1 MRSVSIQELAEDTEA
16 CIAEVE
22 AGHKLV
28 LMRGSKAVAEISPT
42 PEVDQTRQLWK
53 TEEERRAAAA
63 ELLAILDKGY
73 DLGGFKIEN
82 RDELY
87 ERD

>member
-1 MRSVSIQELAEDTEA
+1 MRNVSIQELAEDTEA

-28 LMRGSKAVAEISPT
+28 LMRGNKAVAEITPA
-42 PEVDQTRQLWK
+42 PEVDQMPQLWK
-53 TEEERRAAAA
+53 TEEERRANAV
-63 ELLAILDKGY
+63 ELLAILDSGY